1 MIKTITLQ
9 VLLLLTCFF
18 SNAQNDWG
26 NYVIEKEKGI
36 MAVTVNYKYMSAKP
50 NYKNLVLVGKRT
62 SKCFKNGTPNAEG
75 LEEIYDF
82 SDAVAYEMNKLS
94 KKNRLVGILTYQCT
108 GFDVYYV
115 KDTLNVRNKID
126 SLYKND
132 FSNSKNYLVISRDKR
147 WNYYKEALYPK
158 DVSEDFFMS
167 QDLLNQLFFEGID
180 LTQKRKVNHYL
191 YFKKEKNRKNFLE
204 KIKTID
210 FKVDSLNFKKDKD
223 YPFELQMSREDQLKP
238 TFIAELSKVLRIYA
252 LSNKGYY
259 DGWGIEPENTE

>member
-9 VLLLLTCFF
+9 ILLLLGCFF
-18 SNAQNDWG
+18 SYAQDDWG

-36 MAVTVNYKYMSAKP
+36 MAITVNYKYMSAKP

-62 SKCFKNGTPNAEG
+62 SKCFKNGVPNPEG

-82 SDAVAYEMNKLS
+82 SDAAANEIGNLS

-115 KDTLNVRNKID
+115 KDTINLRNKID
-126 SLYKND
+126 SLYKKD
-132 FSNSKNYLVISRDKR
+132 FANAKNYLVINRDKR
-147 WNYYKEALYPK
+147 WEYYKEVLYPK

-167 QDLLNQLFFEGID
+167 QDLLNQLYFEGVD
-180 LTQKRKVNHYL
+180 LTQKTKINHYL
-191 YFKKEKNRKNFLE
+191 YFKKEKNRQKFLD

-223 YPFELQMSREDQLKP
+223 FPYELQIHREDELYP
-238 TFIAELSKVLRIYA
+238 SFMAELTKVLKSFAIR
-252 LSNKGYY
+252 NVGYY
-259 DGWGIEPENTE
+259 DGWGID